1 MDTAELL
8 ESQLRAARNALEAA
22 AIAIDVA
29 LQALQASA
37 ASEPPGEGEP
47 GIVTAIECRHEGA
60 ASAQVSGGPRRDY
73 CRRCQSFVYAD
84 GRTEKVNEDDPG
96 TD

>member
-37 ASEPPGEGEP
+37 AEPPGEGEP
-47 GIVTAIECRHEGA
+47 GIMTAIECRHEGA
-60 ASAQVSGGPRRDY
+60 ASAQVSGGPQRDY
-73 CRRCQSFVYAD
+73 CRQCQSFVYPD
-84 GRTEKVNEDDPG
+84 GRTEKVNDDVP
-96 TD
+96 DAD

>member
-47 GIVTAIECRHEGA
+47 GIMTEIECRHEGA
-60 ASAQVSGGPRRDY
+60 ASAQVSGGPQRDY
-73 CRRCQSFVYAD
+73 CRLCQSFVYPD
-84 GRTEKVNEDDPG
+84 GRTEKVNADDPD